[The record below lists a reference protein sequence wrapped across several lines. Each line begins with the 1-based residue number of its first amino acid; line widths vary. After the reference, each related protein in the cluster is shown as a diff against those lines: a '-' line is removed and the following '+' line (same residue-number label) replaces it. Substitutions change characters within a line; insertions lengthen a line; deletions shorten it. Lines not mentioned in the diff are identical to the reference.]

1 MKPITIKEVSRKTGV
16 SEWAVKKNVVDLL
29 TVMPVGERVEVM
41 EHMLYC
47 KQLKNR
53 RNTIESL
60 EKVL

>member
-1 MKPITIKEVSRKTGV
+1 MKPLTIKEVSIKTGV

-29 TVMPVGERVEVM
+29 GVMPVGERVEVM

-53 RNTIESL
+53 RETIEPL
-60 EKVL
+60 ERAL